1 MQVSN
6 LFPMDVIKYN
16 DEICVVLEVEDMPD
30 IAIRQVGNETIQVEV
45 VKVLLG
51 TKTRQYWQ
59 YIELTENIEVLDDER
74 QIDL

>member
-16 DEICVVLEVEDMPD
+16 GEICVVLEVEDIPD
-30 IAIRQVGNETIQVEV
+30 IAIRQVGNQSIQVEV